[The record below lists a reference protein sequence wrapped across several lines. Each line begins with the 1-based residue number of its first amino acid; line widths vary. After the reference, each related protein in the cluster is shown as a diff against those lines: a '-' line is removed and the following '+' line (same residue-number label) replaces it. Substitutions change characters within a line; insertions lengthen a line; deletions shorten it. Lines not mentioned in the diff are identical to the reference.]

1 MSITYDAQVLQA
13 LGYSNQD
20 LALTSGFCLLIA
32 ALYFF
37 LEQRVQTVK
46 SKSWIVMLMSSTV
59 LSVVGMIYAFYGEFI
74 AGWTIEFLYAQEPF
88 SRGVL
93 LFFLASN
100 IMDIAL
106 GLLYY
111 PKQLDPFS
119 TYFHHTF
126 YVAFIT
132 GLLSAGYSRGF
143 MLCFFLEIPTFF
155 LALGTVWPT
164 MRSDLTFGVSFFC
177 TRLFYNAYMVYR
189 LYSLHY
195 VPVIWKICLA
205 VLGLHLFWFYKWVQG
220 YGKKLF
226 RKEKPSPSP
235 TLSKKEQNGVE
246 SESSKSVVMPH
257 M

>member
-1 MSITYDAQVLQA
+1 MSITYDAQFLQA
-13 LGYSNQD
+13 LGYSSQD
-20 LALTSGFCLLIA
+20 LALTSGFCLLIT
-32 ALYFF
+32 ALFFF
-37 LEQRVQTVK
+37 LEQRVQTEK
-46 SKSWIVMLMSSTV
+46 SKSWIVMLISSTV
-59 LSVVGMIYAFYGEFI
+59 LSIVGIIYAFYGEFVT
-74 AGWTIEFLYAQEPF
+74 GWTIEFLYAQESF
-88 SRGVL
+88 SRSVL

-111 PKQLDPFS
+111 PKQMELLT

-143 MLCFFLEIPTFF
+143 MLCFFMEIPTFF
-155 LALGTVWPT
+155 LALGTVWSS
-164 MRSDLTFGVSFFC
+164 MRSDLSFGVSFLF
-177 TRLFYNAYMVYR
+177 TRLLYNAYMVYR

-205 VLGLHLFWFYKWVQG
+205 VLGLHVFWFSKWVKG

-226 RKEKPSPSP
+226 RKEKSLPSP
-235 TLSKKEQNGVE
+235 TVSKKEKNGVE